1 MLVKINMEDEELI
14 KKQERMQSKLKSLED
29 LLNMQKL
36 NCIVVN
42 RGEIYALLRK
52 ISVIQQQIT
61 AVGLDYSRLRERRE
75 ALAIERK
82 SQREKMKTWQL
93 KEKKYECL
101 KSKLSHDKKIIEYF
115 LEETEQEE
123 VYNAKNFK
131 HYFRTR

>member
-1 MLVKINMEDEELI
+1 MLLKINIQDEELI
-14 KKQERMQSKLKSLED
+14 KKQERIQSKLKSLDD
-29 LLNMQKL
+29 LLNIQKL

-42 RGEIYALLRK
+42 RSEIYALLRK

-61 AVGLDYSRLRERRE
+61 TVGIDYSRLQETRE

-82 SQREKMKTWQL
+82 SQREIMKTWQL
-93 KEKKYECL
+93 KEKKYERL
-101 KSKLSHDKKIIEYF
+101 KLKLSHDKKIVECL

-131 HYFRTR
+131 HYFGAK